1 MVTVL
6 VTYIGKI
13 SVDID
18 EPVIYIGKVSVMY
31 VDEVSAMCI
40 CDVYR

>member
-6 VTYIGKI
+6 VIYIGKI

-18 EPVIYIGKVSVMY
+18 EPVIYIDKVSVMY
-31 VDEVSAMCI
+31 VDKVSAMCI
-40 CDVYR
+40 CDVYQ